1 MAGSVIEI
9 VPFDEA
15 QGRAA
20 AVAFDRY
27 GKDFHANVA
36 QRARHVRLKPRADDK
51 HFIMVLAIRGLIRRL
66 DAHHLRPTLAPEL
79 QRLALDRIKV
89 RGLAGFDRDRHA
101 GSRQSVHLV
110 AVDYFG

>member
-36 QRARHVRLKPRADDK
+36 QRARHNC
-51 HFIMVLAIRGLIRRL
+51 G
-66 DAHHLRPTLAPEL
+66 APE
-79 QRLALDRIKV
+79 
-89 RGLAGFDRDRHA
+89 
-101 GSRQSVHLV
+101 GSQTC
-110 AVDYFG
+110 

>member
-51 HFIMVLAIRGLIRRL
+51 HFIRGAANTWPDSTPRRSS
-66 DAHHLRPTLAPEL
+66 LAPYP
-79 QRLALDRIKV
+79 
-89 RGLAGFDRDRHA
+89 GT
-101 GSRQSVHLV
+101 
-110 AVDYFG
+110 